1 VRDVPEDFHTQ
12 VGPRLEELLAPGETL
27 EGLCAATRQSAF
39 RGGMAALAVTDRR
52 LVVQPLDRHAQPKGD
67 AVSIPPDELDT
78 FDAVG
83 LGGEWYNAEPSMLEN
98 TALTVRMKTAHG
110 QKLKLQMMRGGDGLL
125 GRLGG
130 GDGQQAG
137 LVALATWIRRHH
149 PER

>member
-12 VGPRLEELLAPGETL
+12 VGPRFEELLAPGETL

>member
-1 VRDVPEDFHTQ
+1 MRITFPVAVV
-12 VGPRLEELLAPGETL
+12 VGALVGAAAVGLAWRHVYTPGAPMT
-27 EGLCAATRQSAF
+27 A
-39 RGGMAALAVTDRR
+39 D
-52 LVVQPLDRHAQPKGD
+52 AQPKGD
-67 AVSIPPDELDT
+67 AVSIPPDELDA

-110 QKLKLQMMRGGDGLL
+110 QKLKLQMMRGGAGLL
-125 GRLGG
+125 GRLGA

-137 LVALATWIRRHH
+137 IAALATWVRRNH

>member
-1 VRDVPEDFHTQ
+1 VRDVPDDLHTQ
-12 VGPRLEELLAPGETL
+12 VGPLLEQLLAPGETL
-27 EGLCAATRQSAF
+27 EGFCAATRQSAF
-39 RGGMAALAVTDRR
+39 RGGMVALAVTDRR
-52 LVVQPLDRHAQPKGD
+52 LLVQPLDRNAQPKGD
-67 AVSIPPDELDT
+67 AVSIPPDELDA

-83 LGGEWYNAEPSMLEN
+83 LGGEWYAQPSLLED

-130 GDGQQAG
+130 GAGQQAG
-137 LVALATWIRRHH
+137 LAALAAWVGRHH